1 VSFETITMDILTG
14 KVALVTGA
22 SLGIGRAIAEAFAKA
37 GVDVAVNYFQHQAEA
52 DEACGCIRRSGRRAL
67 AVQADVSKSAE
78 VSRLVKTVAE
88 GLETHPESPA
98 VTALSSFGGPSDRI
112 EE

>member
-1 VSFETITMDILTG
+1 MDNLTG

-52 DEACGCIRRSGRRAL
+52 EEVCALHPALGAAGARRAGGRLEIRRGRAPG
-67 AVQADVSKSAE
+67 E
-78 VSRLVKTVAE
+78 N
-88 GLETHPESPA
+88 G
-98 VTALSSFGGPSDRI
+98 
-112 EE
+112 

>member
-1 VSFETITMDILTG
+1 MVTGKPRTDKSRLLRTLSHFAETITMENLTG

-52 DEACGCIRRSGRRAL
+52 EEAVRMHPALGAAGARRAGGCLEIRRGFALGEDGR
-67 AVQADVSKSAE
+67 
-78 VSRLVKTVAE
+78 
-88 GLETHPESPA
+88 
-98 VTALSSFGGPSDRI
+98 GGPGAD
-112 EE
+112 